1 MTGTIAIYKIRHAD
15 IALFYIGFGSI
26 LSQILLIR
34 EFLVSFYGNELSIGI
49 IFACWLVWVGIGSAV
64 GNKVI
69 KRNQSISNLFIV
81 FIALTPLVM
90 FMQILAV
97 KFVRGFIHTPTG
109 IFLSMMELLGFS
121 FSVLSVGCCL
131 WGMLFTLGAKMLSS
145 EREEFWRGVNK
156 AYVLESIGSV
166 AGGLFFSFV
175 LASLFSTLQIVFF
188 LFFSAWSLM
197 LWYALKSKKHIRTFV
212 LLCFIA
218 LYYFILQ
225 PIRTLEHQMDAYQ
238 WSLINDKLTFVRS
251 IDTKYQNLSLLRLEN
266 QHTIYTD
273 GRPTYNIPNTYETE
287 IFIHTILVHRF
298 NAKHVLILG
307 GGFNGILKEILK
319 YPVQEIEYVEI
330 DPALLPFVEPIL
342 DNQNQQALR
351 DPRVKIISGDGREFL
366 SRRQCSFD
374 AIILNVGEPSTA
386 SLNRFFTLEFYQQCS
401 NRLTSDG
408 ILAFSVP
415 SSAEYITDEMKNLNA
430 SIYHT
435 FKEVFKNVLVIPGDH
450 AILIGSQSNRPFIQD
465 PDSLAHLY
473 ANTKISTE
481 YFSKYMFKEKMPPD
495 RIRYITNT
503 LKSVHDYRIN
513 TDTDPV
519 TYYFDL
525 LLWNRFLHGDNSLF
539 SSMSRPGIFAVGSLG
554 VGILLIIILVRRRQ
568 IEKRERNA
576 LAIIIACGGMIGM
589 ALNLLLLLNFQ
600 ETFGSIYEMLGA
612 MSAVSMLGLALGAIL
627 IERITQK
634 HKMKFILLVVL
645 TALVSVVLLL
655 PQLLHLLLRMHSM
668 PFTLIITMFCG
679 GLIGMLFGNVN
690 RLYSHHTT
698 DIGSVYAYDVLGSSV
713 GALIACSVLLPV
725 LGIQEMIIFLALVL
739 VPAIIAAMFI
749 RRGF

>member
-1 MTGTIAIYKIRHAD
+1 MNRPQTLKLHVS
-15 IALFYIGFGSI
+15 LFYIGFGSI
-26 LSQILLIR
+26 LTQILLVR

-49 IFACWLVWVGIGSAV
+49 IFACWLVWIGIGSAV

-69 KRNQSISNLFIV
+69 KRLQRSSYLF
-81 FIALTPLVM
+81 FILIFLTPVVTLV
-90 FMQILAV
+90 QIIAV
-97 KFVRGFIHTPTG
+97 KFARAFIHTPTG
-109 IFLSMMELLGFS
+109 EFLSMMELLGFS
-121 FSVLSVGCCL
+121 FSVLSVGCFL
-131 WGMLFTLGAKMLSS
+131 WGMLFTLGAKMFSS
-145 EREEFWRGVNK
+145 EREELWRGVNK
-156 AYVLESIGSV
+156 AYVLESVGSV
-166 AGGLFFSFV
+166 AGGLLFSCV
-175 LASLFSTLQIVFF
+175 LASLLSTLQTAFF
-188 LFFSAWSLM
+188 LLFSTWSM
-197 LWYALKSKKHIRTFV
+197 ALWYGLKRKKQFKTAA
-212 LLCFIA
+212 LLCISVV
-218 LYYFILQ
+218 YYILLQ

-238 WSLINDKLTFVRS
+238 WSLINDKLIFVRS

-266 QHTIYTD
+266 QYTIYTD
-273 GRPTYNIPNTYETE
+273 GRPAYNIPNTYEAE
-287 IFIHTILVHRF
+287 VFIHSILVHRF
-298 NAKHVLILG
+298 DAKHVLLLG

-330 DPALLPFVEPIL
+330 DPALLPFVEPVL
-342 DNQNQQALR
+342 DKQNQQALR

-366 SRRQCSFD
+366 SRKQRSFD
-374 AIILNVGEPSTA
+374 VIILNIGEPSTA

-401 NRLTSDG
+401 TRLTSDG

-435 FKEVFKNVLVIPGDH
+435 FKQVFQNILVIPGDR
-450 AILIGSQSNRPFIQD
+450 AILMGSRNERPFIQD

-473 ANTKISTE
+473 ATTGISAE
-481 YFSKYMFKEKMPPD
+481 YFSKYMFEEKMPPD
-495 RIRYITNT
+495 RIKYITNT
-503 LKSVHDYRIN
+503 LESIQDYRAN

-525 LLWNRFLHGDNSLF
+525 LLWNRFLHGDNRFF
-539 SSMSRPGIFAVGSLG
+539 SSITRMGIFFVGALA

-576 LAIIIACGGMIGM
+576 LTIIIACGGMIGM

-612 MSAVSMLGLALGAIL
+612 MSAVSMLGLALGAMFVI
-627 IERITQK
+627 RITQK
-634 HKMKFILLVVL
+634 HKMKFVLLVVL
-645 TALVSVVLLL
+645 IALVSVVLLL

-668 PFTLIITMFCG
+668 PFILIVTMVCG
-679 GLIGMLFGNVN
+679 GLIGMLFGIVN

-698 DIGSVYAYDVLGSSV
+698 DLGSIYAYDVLGSSV

-725 LGIQEMIIFLALVL
+725 LGIQEMTMFLALVL
-739 VPAIIAAMFI
+739 VPTIIAAIFTQ
-749 RRGF
+749 RGF

>member
-1 MTGTIAIYKIRHAD
+1 MNRPHTLKLHVS
-15 IALFYIGFGSI
+15 LFYIGFGSI
-26 LSQILLIR
+26 LSQILLVR

-49 IFACWLVWVGIGSAV
+49 IFACWLGWIGIGSAV

-69 KRNQSISNLFIV
+69 KRLQSILSLFIV
-81 FIALTPLVM
+81 LIALTPLVT

-109 IFLSMMELLGFS
+109 EFLSMMELLGFS
-121 FSVLSVGCCL
+121 FSVLSVGCLL

-145 EREEFWRGVNK
+145 EREELWRGVNK
-156 AYVLESIGSV
+156 AYVLESVGSV
-166 AGGLFFSFV
+166 AGGLLFSCV
-175 LASLFSTLQIVFF
+175 LASLLSTLQTVCF
-188 LFFSAWSLM
+188 LLFITWSM
-197 LWYALKSKKHIRTFV
+197 ALWHGLKSKKQFKTVAF
-212 LLCFIA
+212 LCIIVV
-218 LYYFILQ
+218 YYILLQ

-251 IDTKYQNLSLLRLEN
+251 IDSKYQNLSLLRLEN

-273 GRPTYNIPNTYETE
+273 GRPAYNIPNTYEAE
-287 IFIHTILVHRF
+287 VFIHSILVHRF
-298 NAKHVLILG
+298 DAKRVLILG

-330 DPALLPFVEPIL
+330 DPALLPFVEPVL
-342 DNQNQQALR
+342 DKQNQQALR
-351 DPRVKIISGDGREFL
+351 DPRVKIMSGDGREFL
-366 SRRQCSFD
+366 SRKQRSFD
-374 AIILNVGEPSTA
+374 VIILNIGEPSTA

-401 NRLTSDG
+401 TRLTSDG

-430 SIYHT
+430 SIYYT
-435 FKEVFKNVLVIPGDH
+435 FKQVFKNVLVIPGDH
-450 AILIGSQSNRPFIQD
+450 AILIGSRSKRPFIQD

-473 ANTKISTE
+473 AMTKISTE
-481 YFSKYMFKEKMPPD
+481 YFSKYMFEEKMPPD
-495 RIRYITNT
+495 RIRYITNM
-503 LKSVHDYRIN
+503 LESVQNYRIN

-539 SSMSRPGIFAVGSLG
+539 SSITRTGIFAVGALA
-554 VGILLIIILVRRRQ
+554 VGILFIIILVRRRQ

-612 MSAVSMLGLALGAIL
+612 MTAVSMLGLALGAMVIV
-627 IERITQK
+627 RITQK
-634 HKMKFILLVVL
+634 HKMKFLLLVVL
-645 TALVSVVLLL
+645 SALVSVVLLL
-655 PQLLHLLLRMHSM
+655 PQLLHLLLRVHSM

-679 GLIGMLFGNVN
+679 GLIGMLFGIVN
-690 RLYSHHTT
+690 RLYSYHTK
-698 DIGSVYAYDVLGSSV
+698 DLGSIYAYDVLGSSV

-725 LGIQEMIIFLALVL
+725 LGIQEMTMFLSLVL
-739 VPAIIAAMFI
+739 VPAIIAAIFTQ
-749 RRGF
+749 RSF